1 MFKRLKDIL
10 FAWAIVL
17 DIIACTLWL
26 SPLYLIKLADRPT
39 GRQIISAYVG
49 AAAIN
54 GMKWALIAEKIINA
68 LFFWDKD
75 HCRQTYYKYGA

>member
-1 MFKRLKDIL
+1 MIKRIKDVL

-26 SPLYLIKLADRPT
+26 SPLYLFKLADRPT

-54 GMKWALIAEKIINA
+54 GTRWRLIAEKIINTI
-68 LFFWDKD
+68 FFWDED
-75 HCRQTYYKYGA
+75 HCRKCYYKYGA